1 MIVMEHKLQKMI
13 LRDQY
18 LVNKKIAWYLIVSV
32 LLFLSAFSSCSL
44 GEKQNAPSKNEIY
57 IADLDSAIQKDW
69 YLYSDVFKSVRVIP
83 LAMDKSVLLGD
94 VNKMQVYKGHY
105 IVLDEEIARGV
116 YLFDSKGRFIR
127 KIGDVGSGPGE
138 YSKPTDF
145 TIDTKKGEIYIFDYN
160 QKKIFKYDIASGKYL
175 GVCNVEHRLNRMF
188 FSKGYL
194 YANIDYQLEDEPG
207 QEHYLLQRIDFDNEG
222 NVEMFFKVA
231 DYKKG
236 WDGIAL
242 QGNMFFN
249 LGTESALF
257 VQDFMDTIIYVNGD
271 QVIPYMVVKSQDW
284 VCKTDLEILGTT
296 DNPSAK
302 GLAMMKLIQHL
313 GAQRR
318 AYNLSDVFVNDSVI
332 GFSYMQGMMGTDA
345 LYDKSTGETM
355 VFDRSKD
362 DMLFGEQP
370 SHRQIPTFLYA
381 SDRGVF
387 YSLKP
392 SHLPEMKYFISQGLV
407 KDEVIGKNDLDSLD
421 GDANPVLL
429 YYEYK
434 D

>member
-1 MIVMEHKLQKMI
+1 MEHKLQKMI

-18 LVNKKIAWYLIVSV
+18 LVNKKIAWYRIVSV

-44 GEKQNAPSKNEIY
+44 VEKSKNEIY

-83 LAMDKSVLLGD
+83 LAMDKSVLMGD

-138 YSKPTDF
+138 YSKPADF

-296 DNPSAK
+296 DNPSP
-302 GLAMMKLIQHL
+302 
-313 GAQRR
+313 
-318 AYNLSDVFVNDSVI
+318 
-332 GFSYMQGMMGTDA
+332 
-345 LYDKSTGETM
+345 
-355 VFDRSKD
+355 KD
-362 DMLFGEQP
+362 WL
-370 SHRQIPTFLYA
+370 
-381 SDRGVF
+381 
-387 YSLKP
+387 
-392 SHLPEMKYFISQGLV
+392 
-407 KDEVIGKNDLDSLD
+407 
-421 GDANPVLL
+421 
-429 YYEYK
+429 
-434 D
+434 